1 MAKVIITKDY
11 LHQLFEYREGRLY
24 WKIQRTN
31 KTKIGMLVGSFAEYN
46 TVCLN
51 RKKVGVHRIIFMM
64 FHGYMPDFIDHI
76 DGNKLNNKIENLR
89 SATNIQNQQ
98 NAKLSVK
105 NTSGYKNV
113 CWAKRFNKWKI
124 SLLINKKQVVIGYTS
139 NLELAGLIAK
149 EARIKHFGEFARHE

>member
-11 LHQLFEYREGRLY
+11 LHQLFEYREGKLY

-31 KTKIGMLVGSFAEYN
+31 KTKAGMLVGSFAEYN

-51 RKKVGVHRIIFMM
+51 RKKIGVHRIVFMM

-76 DGNKLNNKIENLR
+76 DGNRLNNKIENLR
-89 SATNIQNQQ
+89 PATNIQNQQ

-113 CWAKRFNKWKI
+113 CWAKSHNKWKI
-124 SLLINKKQVVIGYTS
+124 SLLINKKFVVIGYTN

>member
-11 LHQLFEYREGRLY
+11 LHQLFEYREGKLY

-31 KTKIGMLVGSFAEYN
+31 KTKAGMLVGSFAEYN

-51 RKKVGVHRIIFMM
+51 QKKIGVHRIVFMM

-76 DGNKLNNKIENLR
+76 DGNRLNNKIENLR
-89 SATNIQNQQ
+89 PATNIQNQQ

-113 CWAKRFNKWKI
+113 CWAKSHNKWKI
-124 SLLINKKQVVIGYTS
+124 SLLINKKFVVIGYTN